1 MARNKLNLPDYL
13 PYLVNRVGAALVAR
27 FTADALGQHGLTIA
41 MWRVLAA
48 LSDNGAQ
55 RQVDLAGLTSIDVS
69 TLSRLVSRLIAMGLV
84 TRLRS
89 AKSSREV
96 VVRLTAP
103 GETLVAR
110 LIPVAR
116 ALEKR
121 AIAGLPKGELAAA
134 KAALRRIYANLEGG
148 EKKSGADAFFH
159 RSHSTKRPLPPAAAR
174 AFGAHSPQ
182 RHAANRDPKAPGPLR
197 NKIVLAT

>member
-1 MARNKLNLPDYL
+1 MARKKLDLPDYL
-13 PYLVNRVGAALVAR
+13 PYLVNRVGAALVER
-27 FTADALGQHGLTIA
+27 FTADALEQHGLTIA

-89 AKSSREV
+89 ASSNREV
-96 VVRLTAP
+96 VVRLTAQ

-116 ALEKR
+116 ALEQR
-121 AIAGLPKGELAAA
+121 AIAGLPKGELTAA
-134 KAALRRIYANLEGG
+134 KAALRRIYANLSFPSPRRGEGG
-148 EKKSGADAFFH
+148 
-159 RSHSTKRPLPPAAAR
+159 
-174 AFGAHSPQ
+174 
-182 RHAANRDPKAPGPLR
+182 
-197 NKIVLAT
+197 

>member
-1 MARNKLNLPDYL
+1 MHERETRTVARNKLDLPDYL

-27 FTADALGQHGLTIA
+27 FTVDALDAHGLTIA

-55 RQVDLAGLTSIDVS
+55 RQVDLGGLTSIDAS
-69 TLSRLVSRLIAMGLV
+69 TLSRLVSRLITMGLV

-96 VVRLTAP
+96 VVRLTAQ
-103 GETLVAR
+103 GDALVAR

-134 KAALRRIYANLEGG
+134 KAALRRMHANLSFPSPRRGEG
-148 EKKSGADAFFH
+148 S
-159 RSHSTKRPLPPAAAR
+159 
-174 AFGAHSPQ
+174 
-182 RHAANRDPKAPGPLR
+182 
-197 NKIVLAT
+197 

>member
-27 FTADALGQHGLTIA
+27 FTADALEQHGLTIA

-116 ALEKR
+116 ALEKTR
-121 AIAGLPKGELAAA
+121 DRRAAA
-134 KAALRRIYANLEGG
+134 GRARRREGRAAKDLCEFGRRERR
-148 EKKSGADAFFH
+148 SGADAFGAH
-159 RSHSTKRPLPPAAAR
+159 PLPQGEDERRSHPIFLFRKSTPRTGIRRRPVA
-174 AFGAHSPQ
+174 S
-182 RHAANRDPKAPGPLR
+182 
-197 NKIVLAT
+197 

>member
-1 MARNKLNLPDYL
+1 VVQKKLNLPDYL

-27 FTADALGQHGLTIA
+27 FTADALDTHGLTIA

-55 RQVDLAGLTSIDVS
+55 RQVDIAGMTSIDVS

-89 AKSSREV
+89 VRSNREV
-96 VVRLTAP
+96 MVRLTAQ
-103 GETLVAR
+103 GETLVGE

-116 ALEKR
+116 ALEKS

-134 KAALRRIYANLEGG
+134 KTALRRIYNNLEP
-148 EKKSGADAFFH
+148 KKSN
-159 RSHSTKRPLPPAAAR
+159 SK
-174 AFGAHSPQ
+174 
-182 RHAANRDPKAPGPLR
+182 
-197 NKIVLAT
+197 

>member
-1 MARNKLNLPDYL
+1 VPRKTLNLPDYL

-27 FTADALGQHGLTIA
+27 FTADALGHHGLTIA

-69 TLSRLVSRLIAMGLV
+69 TLTRLVSRLIAMGLV

-89 AKSSREV
+89 ANSNREV
-96 VVRLTAP
+96 VVRLTAQ
-103 GETLVAR
+103 GDALVAR

-121 AIAGLPKGELAAA
+121 AIAGLPKGELAVA
-134 KAALRRIYANLEGG
+134 KAALRRIYANLSFPSPRRGEGG
-148 EKKSGADAFFH
+148 
-159 RSHSTKRPLPPAAAR
+159 
-174 AFGAHSPQ
+174 
-182 RHAANRDPKAPGPLR
+182 
-197 NKIVLAT
+197 

>member
-1 MARNKLNLPDYL
+1 MHQFGIQAVARSKLNLPDYL

-27 FTADALGQHGLTIA
+27 FSADALEQHDLPIA

-96 VVRLTAP
+96 VVRLTAQ
-103 GETLVAR
+103 GDALVAQ

-134 KAALRRIYANLEGG
+134 KAALRRIYANVEGG
-148 EKKSGADAFFH
+148 G
-159 RSHSTKRPLPPAAAR
+159 KR
-174 AFGAHSPQ
+174 
-182 RHAANRDPKAPGPLR
+182 
-197 NKIVLAT
+197 

>member
-1 MARNKLNLPDYL
+1 VAQKKLNLPDYL

-27 FTADALGQHGLTIA
+27 FTADALEEHGLTIA
-41 MWRVLAA
+41 MWRVLVA
-48 LSDNGAQ
+48 LSDRGVQ
-55 RQVDLAGLTSIDVS
+55 RQVDIAGLTSIDVS

-96 VVRLTAP
+96 VVRLTAQ
-103 GETLVAR
+103 GEALVGT

-116 ALEKR
+116 ALEKS

-134 KAALRRIYANLEGG
+134 KTALRRIYANLSFPSPRRGEGG
-148 EKKSGADAFFH
+148 
-159 RSHSTKRPLPPAAAR
+159 
-174 AFGAHSPQ
+174 
-182 RHAANRDPKAPGPLR
+182 
-197 NKIVLAT
+197 

>member
-1 MARNKLNLPDYL
+1 MHQFETSSVARKKLDLPDYL

-27 FTADALGQHGLTIA
+27 FTADALDAHGLTIA

-55 RQVDLAGLTSIDVS
+55 RQVDLAGLTSVDVS

-89 AKSSREV
+89 ANSNREV
-96 VVRLTAP
+96 VVRLTAL
-103 GETLVAR
+103 GETLVGK

-116 ALEKR
+116 ALEKS

-134 KAALRRIYANLEGG
+134 KTALRRIYANLEGG
-148 EKKSGADAFFH
+148 EKKRP
-159 RSHSTKRPLPPAAAR
+159 RSSC
-174 AFGAHSPQ
+174 
-182 RHAANRDPKAPGPLR
+182 
-197 NKIVLAT
+197 

>member
-1 MARNKLNLPDYL
+1 MVQKKLNLPDYL

-27 FTADALGQHGLTIA
+27 FTADALDTHGLTIA

-55 RQVDLAGLTSIDVS
+55 RQVDIAGMTSIDVS

-89 AKSSREV
+89 VRSNREV
-96 VVRLTAP
+96 MVRLTAQ
-103 GETLVAR
+103 GETLVGE

-116 ALEKR
+116 ALEKS

-134 KAALRRIYANLEGG
+134 KTALRRIYNNLEP
-148 EKKSGADAFFH
+148 KKSN
-159 RSHSTKRPLPPAAAR
+159 SK
-174 AFGAHSPQ
+174 
-182 RHAANRDPKAPGPLR
+182 
-197 NKIVLAT
+197 